1 MRQRLTGACR
11 MSLIRLFTAI
21 EGRIGLAPFWLGSI
35 AVAVSLLL
43 IERVAPQLAP
53 FHAATIVAFAKAF
66 ALFPWAALAA
76 KRAVDRGSAP
86 LFGILLVCA
95 IVLPGE
101 LKPAMSSAWMPS
113 LDTISLIAWV
123 VALVDL
129 GLMPGARADDEA
141 VAAPPVDAKPAA

>member
-1 MRQRLTGACR
+1 
-11 MSLIRLFTAI
+11 MSLVRLFSSL

-35 AVAVSLLL
+35 AVALALLL
-43 IERVAPQLAP
+43 VERAAQHGVP
-53 FHAATIVAFAKAF
+53 FEAAKIVAFAKAF
-66 ALFPWAALAA
+66 ALFPLAALAA

-86 LFGILLVCA
+86 MFGILLVCA

-101 LKPAMSSAWMPS
+101 LKPAMSSAWTPS

-129 GLMPGARADDEA
+129 GLMPGRRDDKA
-141 VAAPPVDAKPAA
+141 IAAEPADAKPAA

>member
-1 MRQRLTGACR
+1 
-11 MSLIRLFTAI
+11 MSLVRLFTAI

-35 AVAVSLLL
+35 AVTLALLV

-53 FHAATIVAFAKAF
+53 LHAGMIVAFAKAF
-66 ALFPWAALAA
+66 ALFPLAALAA

-101 LKPAMSSAWMPS
+101 LKPALSFAFGPS

-129 GLMPGARADDEA
+129 GLMPGRHEDDA
-141 VAAPPVDAKPAA
+141 VAAAPADAKPAG